1 MFTVGNLVTLFISII
16 VILVFRYLD
25 KDNRSLEKIKR
36 FTDKLMAEIDEYAA
50 KREKDVKTY
59 AAELDAYKMSAKE
72 VLRQVTETQKNLED
86 KTNAMG
92 LIAQRISEYDE
103 ALAELKAMSARVDEN
118 LQIIHNESSFVD
130 KIANTLKST
139 KQDLEALKAA
149 IPEIRAQAEQTVR
162 IEAENYISEFRN
174 LLDEYQ
180 QKASHELST
189 YMETLKETK
198 ALQTEQ
204 YETYK
209 AQFDSAFEKAQKTAR
224 TLEHES
230 FEQLKTF
237 IVDRGKL
244 LHDEFE
250 KTTRELEN
258 QLTERTDKLED
269 ALIQRSSKLEEMID
283 EKTGTIKEQLK
294 DKLQDVQNSLKTIR
308 TEWTKEAENLMN
320 GLRSSVA
327 TMHNEL
333 LTAYTQAN
341 TRAKKSEEALIE
353 KIQKLDAKSSEM
365 LQTLQTK
372 IKEQLKTYQE
382 ELIGKQQEY
391 KDTIKKVLA
400 ELKLE
405 TEQAQGQL
413 SDTEKSIL
421 TTINSLESKLNTQFE
436 KRIETARTN
445 LEQAFAVI
453 EASKLDI
460 KTMDRS
466 LKEAMQAIQKQVL
479 DEFSQFATSIREQKE
494 TFAHS
499 VEDEIIKLQSTMTT
513 LDEELSKLKAH
524 AYENV
529 SAQMKV
535 FEDDFFADL
544 KQRSSEIE
552 KRLTEWRLTLE
563 QRLETELTKS
573 GEFRTAIEQKWLT
586 EANERAKMIQN
597 RIQEVFE
604 KISANV
610 EKYKAMLAQETQN
623 TQEQIKNLHSSITKE
638 IAAVKKD
645 TEAQTSTIQGEIKS
659 LSHSINLLEQDL
671 KQRSTQ
677 ALAEFSKTYETLTLD
692 AGKRTEEIQSNLNS
706 AINAYKL
713 QAKEFEERFQTTI
726 QKLNQELSIQAT
738 RHDTLFA
745 DFEKQF
751 KNFEKETRLFER
763 ADELRQKLSVAIANM
778 KEDLAAINN
787 RQSEIN
793 ELDQQYAR
801 IKKTEEEMNQKI
813 NRFLAEKRRL
823 DAMEQDFNKLL
834 SISQQIDQKLS
845 QVTASN
851 DQLTQIQVEI
861 KKLIEIAD
869 EASSKYDRL
878 EKKTA
883 VIESTTDTVDK
894 NFDAINKLEKTL
906 VQLQEELNAIPNQ
919 IIDIK
924 RSLSEIEELEPRLD
938 SILEKYNT
946 IDSVL
951 EDSEKRIDNLQKARE
966 WLVRAE
972 TRFEELNKK
981 AGENLKLLRD
991 VLKKEPVSGD
1001 SSSAP
1006 PLSVQDSVRKLAHQG
1021 WKTDEIAKALKLSRG
1036 EVELILELPYE
1047 K

>member
-1 MFTVGNLVTLFISII
+1 MFTIGNLITLLISII

-36 FTDKLMAEIDEYAA
+36 FTDKLMAEIDEYATR
-50 KREKDVKTY
+50 REKDVKTY

-86 KTNAMG
+86 KTTAMG
-92 LIAQRISEYDE
+92 IIAQRISEYDA

-130 KIANTLKST
+130 KIATTLKNT
-139 KQDLEALKAA
+139 KQELESLKSEL
-149 IPEIRAQAEQTVR
+149 PQIRAQAEQNIR
-162 IEAENYISEFRN
+162 IEAESYISEFRS
-174 LLDEYQ
+174 LIDEYQ
-180 QKASHELST
+180 EKASQELAG

-198 ALQTEQ
+198 ALQAEQ
-204 YETYK
+204 YETYR
-209 AQFDSAFEKAQKTAR
+209 ALFDSAFEKAQKTAR

-230 FEQLKTF
+230 FEQLKAF
-237 IVDRGKL
+237 IVDRGKS
-244 LHDEFE
+244 LHDEIQ
-250 KTTRELEN
+250 KTTLELET
-258 QLTERTDKLED
+258 QLTQRTDKLED
-269 ALIQRSSKLEEMID
+269 MVLQRSSKLEDTID
-283 EKTGTIKEQLK
+283 EKTGAIKEQLK

-308 TEWTKEAENLMN
+308 AEWTKEAENLMN
-320 GLRSSVA
+320 GLRTSVTA
-327 TMHNEL
+327 LHSEL
-333 LTAYTQAN
+333 LAAYTQAN
-341 TRAKKSEEALIE
+341 TRAKKSEEVLTE
-353 KIQKLDAKSSEM
+353 KIQKLDTKSAEM
-365 LQTLQTK
+365 LQTLQSK

-382 ELIGKQQEY
+382 ELIVKQHEY

-400 ELKLE
+400 ELKQE

-413 SDTEKSIL
+413 IDTEKSIL
-421 TTINSLESKLNTQFE
+421 TAINTLEAKLTTQFE
-436 KRIETARTN
+436 KRIETARAN

-460 KTMDRS
+460 KTMDHN

-479 DEFSQFATSIREQKE
+479 HEFSLFTTSIREQKD

-499 VEDEIIKLQSTMTT
+499 VEEEIIKLQTTMTT
-513 LDEELSKLKAH
+513 LDDELSKLKAH

-544 KQRSSEIE
+544 KQRSNEIE

-573 GEFRTAIEQKWLT
+573 GEFRTALEQKWLT
-586 EANERAKMIQN
+586 EANERAKAIQN

-610 EKYKAMLAQETQN
+610 EKYKTMLAQETQN
-623 TQEQIKNLHSSITKE
+623 TQEQIKNLHSTVAKE
-638 IAAVKKD
+638 ITTVKKE
-645 TEAQTSTIQGEIKS
+645 TEAQTTSIQGEIKS

-677 ALAEFSKTYETLTLD
+677 ALAEFSRTYETLTID
-692 AGKRTEEIQSNLNS
+692 AGKRTEEIQTNLNT
-706 AINAYKL
+706 AINLYKM

-726 QKLNQELSIQAT
+726 QKLNQELNAQEK

-763 ADELRQKLSVAIANM
+763 ADELKQKLSEAIASM
-778 KEDLAAINN
+778 KEDLAAINS
-787 RQSEIN
+787 RQNDIN
-793 ELDQQYAR
+793 ELDQQYTR
-801 IKKTEEEMNQKI
+801 IKKTEEEMSQKI
-813 NRFLAEKRRL
+813 SRFLAEKRRL

-834 SISQQIDQKLS
+834 AISQQIDQKLS

-869 EASSKYDRL
+869 EASRKYERL
-878 EKKTA
+878 EKKAA

-894 NFDAINKLEKTL
+894 NFDAINTLEKSL
-906 VQLQEELNAIPNQ
+906 IQLQEELNAIPNQ

-924 RSLSEIEELEPRLD
+924 RSLSELEGIEPRLD

-946 IDSVL
+946 IESVL

-981 AGENLKLLRD
+981 ASENLKLLRD
-991 VLKKEPVSGD
+991 VLKKEPASSD
-1001 SSSAP
+1001 SNSAP

>member
-1 MFTVGNLVTLFISII
+1 MFTVGNLITLLISII
-16 VILVFRYLD
+16 IIFVFRYLD

-72 VLRQVTETQKNLED
+72 VLRQVMETQKNLED
-86 KTNAMG
+86 KTTAMG
-92 LIAQRISEYDE
+92 VIAQRISEYDA

-118 LQIIHNESSFVD
+118 LAIIHNESSFVD
-130 KIANTLKST
+130 KIANTLKT
-139 KQDLEALKAA
+139 TRQDLEALKAEL
-149 IPEIRAQAEQTVR
+149 PEIRVQAEQKIR
-162 IEAENYISEFRN
+162 IEAENYIAEFRT

-180 QKASHELST
+180 QKASQELAT
-189 YMETLKETK
+189 YMGTIKETK
-198 ALQTEQ
+198 ALQDEQ
-204 YETYK
+204 YENYK
-209 AQFDSAFEKAQKTAR
+209 AQFTSAFERAQKTAR

-230 FEQLKTF
+230 FDQLKAF
-237 IVDRGKL
+237 IVDRGKS
-244 LHDEFE
+244 LHDEID
-250 KTTRELEN
+250 KTTLELEN
-258 QLTERTDKLED
+258 QLTLRTEKLED
-269 ALIQRSSKLEEMID
+269 AFTQRTSKLEDMID
-283 EKTGTIKEQLK
+283 EKTGAIKEQLK
-294 DKLQDVQNSLKTIR
+294 DKLQDVQNSIKTIR
-308 TEWTKEAENLMN
+308 SEWTKEAENLMQ
-320 GLRSSVA
+320 GLRSSVT

-333 LTAYTQAN
+333 LTAYTQAD
-341 TRAKKSEEALIE
+341 TRAKKSEENLLE
-353 KIQKLDAKSSEM
+353 KIQKLDTKSSEM
-365 LQTLQTK
+365 LQTLQSK
-372 IKEQLKTYQE
+372 IKEQLKAYQE
-382 ELIGKQQEY
+382 ELIVKQQEY
-391 KDTIKKVLA
+391 KDTIKKVLS
-400 ELKLE
+400 ELKSE

-413 SDTEKSIL
+413 NDTEKGIL
-421 TTINSLESKLNTQFE
+421 TAINTLEAKLNAQFE
-436 KRIETARTN
+436 KRIDTARTN

-460 KTMDRS
+460 KNMS
-466 LKEAMQAIQKQVL
+466 HNLKEAMQVIQKQVL
-479 DEFSQFATSIREQKE
+479 HDFSQFTTSIREQKE

-499 VEDEIIKLQSTMTT
+499 VEEEISKLQSTMTT

-529 SAQMKV
+529 STQMKV

-544 KQRSSEIE
+544 KQRGEEIE
-552 KRLTEWRLTLE
+552 KRLAEWRLTLE

-573 GEFRTAIEQKWLT
+573 GEFRTALEQKWLT

-610 EKYKAMLAQETQN
+610 EKYKTMLAQETQD
-623 TQEQIKNLHSSITKE
+623 TQEKIKTLHNAITKE
-638 IAAVKKD
+638 ITTVRKD
-645 TEAQTSTIQGEIKS
+645 TEAQTSTIQSEIKS

-671 KQRSTQ
+671 RQRTTQ
-677 ALAEFSKTYETLTLD
+677 ALAEFSRTYETLTVD
-692 AGKRTEEIQSNLNS
+692 AGKRTEEIQTNLNT
-706 AINAYKL
+706 AINLYKM
-713 QAKEFEERFQTTI
+713 QAKEFDDKFQATI
-726 QKLNQELSIQAT
+726 QKLNQELSVQEK
-738 RHDTLFA
+738 RHDMLFA

-763 ADELRQKLSVAIANM
+763 ADELKQKLSVAIASM
-778 KEDLAAINN
+778 KEDLAAINS

-793 ELDQQYAR
+793 ELDQQYTR

-813 NRFLAEKRRL
+813 SRFLAEKRRL

-834 SISQQIDQKLS
+834 AISQQIDQKLS

-861 KKLIEIAD
+861 KKLIDIAD

-878 EKKTA
+878 EKKAA
-883 VIESTTDTVDK
+883 VIESTTDTVEK
-894 NFDAINKLEKTL
+894 NFEAINKLEKTL
-906 VQLQEELNAIPNQ
+906 VQLQAELNAIPNQ

-924 RSLSEIEELEPRLD
+924 RSLSEVEELEPRLD
-938 SILEKYNT
+938 SIVEKYST
-946 IDSVL
+946 IDTVL
-951 EDSEKRIDNLQKARE
+951 EESEKRIENLQKVRE

-991 VLKKEPVSGD
+991 ILKKEPAATD
-1001 SSSAP
+1001 TSSAP